1 MAGSVAGIIATLIM
15 AGGATALRMGTQ
27 GSPGMAAKVA
37 MAASPGMVVAAGM
50 AGAGAPRYRW
60 GRHPGGP
67 GRPGAPTPTVGGPT
81 HPGAGSPSFRKP
93 RVSQNAP

>member
-37 MAASPGMVVAAGM
+37 MAASPGMVV
-50 AGAGAPRYRW
+50 GAGGVAGGVGGGGWCRQPAGG
-60 GRHPGGP
+60 GRQ
-67 GRPGAPTPTVGGPT
+67 GAPPAAVVAPAHQGG
-81 HPGAGSPSFRKP
+81 GARP
-93 RVSQNAP
+93 SQNTRGYPHG